1 MIIKDFEEIEL
12 DKAIRLWKR
21 TPENDPYKTG
31 LEELASEM
39 KTYLNGYNIKTAYNE
54 FCYPDIEDAVE
65 SINEGQIFH
74 YLNKP
79 WDEIDH
85 KYTIIQAL
93 VFHDLSRRN
102 EISANNLKGKIQN
115 LQR

>member
-1 MIIKDFEEIEL
+1 MPGMTGSQFLAQSKFAAQH
-12 DKAIRLWKR
+12 AIRILR
-21 TPENDPYKTG
+21 
-31 LEELASEM
+31 SE
-39 KTYLNGYNIKTAYNE
+39 YS
-54 FCYPDIEDAVE
+54 DIEDAVE

>member
-1 MIIKDFEEIEL
+1 MQLNTPSASSGAII
-12 DKAIRLWKR
+12 AILK
-21 TPENDPYKTG
+21 
-31 LEELASEM
+31 
-39 KTYLNGYNIKTAYNE
+39 I
-54 FCYPDIEDAVE
+54 AVE

-102 EISANNLKGKIQN
+102 EVSANNLKGKIQN